1 MYVFKPETFEWHAGA
16 TLATWA
22 MTLVIRRAQAP
33 SLCAGSGRCTHLV
46 SPGRCGPRT
55 RWRRWTKPRPSWRRA
70 GNGGRL
76 GQRWKRCH
84 SEYGPLVQAEWS
96 VFLLVPRPHIARGL
110 SYLYL
115 AADGRGPRSMGRALA
130 PQAQGSAKSRRNTHT
145 DPGRGKVNARCS
157 LDFVK
162 DQFAQLFRILTSWMA
177 PWRCLARSPT
187 PHLRQTS
194 CTRA

>member
-96 VFLLVPRPHIARGL
+96 VFLLVPRPQIARGL

-145 DPGRGKVNARCS
+145 DSGRGKVNARCS
-157 LDFVK
+157 LDFV
-162 DQFAQLFRILTSWMA
+162 QLLGPVTDIVNG
-177 PWRCLARSPT
+177 PI
-187 PHLRQTS
+187 QT
-194 CTRA
+194 AA